1 MVTTGFDTHQA
12 VKALTEA
19 GFSETQAETMVS
31 TMRGVIGSDL
41 VTKTDLQTVKS
52 ELQAEIK
59 DLELRLTLR
68 LGGMMIAVGGLVVA
82 LVKLLP

>member
-1 MVTTGFDTHQA
+1 MTTGFDTHQA

-19 GFSETQAETMVS
+19 GFSETQAETVVS
-31 TMRGVIGSDL
+31 TVREALGGGDL
-41 VTKTDLQTVKS
+41 VTKTDLH
-52 ELQAEIK
+52 
-59 DLELRLTLR
+59 DLELRMTPR